1 MSDVR
6 PWVPAD
12 GDSRCQECG
21 HPNYPWYADDEV
33 WNLVMGGPGATDDPG
48 GVLCITCFAHRM
60 YRQGLGRLWTMV
72 VDQGLIWLR
81 KREGS

>member
-21 HPNYPWYADDEV
+21 DINLTWYADDEV
-33 WNLVMGGPGATDDPG
+33 WNLVMGGPEATDDPG
-48 GVLCITCFAHRM
+48 GVLCIPCFSQRSHLL
-60 YRQGLGRLWTMV
+60 GL
-72 VDQGLIWLR
+72 GLIWRMRIEDGIIRLL
-81 KREGS
+81 KREAL